1 MFCSINSLLLPH
13 KYLFHQKKSSMH
25 TFLIFDLSSLTFLY
39 VSTTVFKLFF
49 FFFHSPCVLL
59 YCSKKKAFSVGLF
72 LSL

>member
-49 FFFHSPCVLL
+49 FFFILHVFYSIVVKKKHSPWAC
-59 YCSKKKAFSVGLF
+59 F
-72 LSL
+72 